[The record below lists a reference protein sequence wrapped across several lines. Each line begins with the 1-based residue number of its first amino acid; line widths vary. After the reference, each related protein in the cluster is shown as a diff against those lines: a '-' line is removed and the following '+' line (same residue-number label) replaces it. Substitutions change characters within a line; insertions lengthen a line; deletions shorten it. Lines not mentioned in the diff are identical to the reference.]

1 MGTRPLISPG
11 SEAEDLSREA
21 PEPAPTTAQDCSCS
35 LAFTMVLQ
43 PSLGERSFFLGH
55 RERGDTRRSVT
66 GDPGVLPAFPS
77 PSPGAQGCSYL
88 IPLRSRRCARLW
100 GSRCGGPEKPEA
112 LDSTA
117 SWPLSGC
124 GDSERPTRGSAQ
136 RPRSPVRPG
145 MVNFSRGSYVGS
157 EAGAAENVLGRD
169 RAPTH
174 SPLSTEPPTYFNPPP
189 SLLPPSP
196 LFLPPPL
203 ASGFLPS
210 LPCPLTILICACA
223 LREKVLLTRAAD
235 CGRGAR
241 LAPASR
247 ELRPLFFSPVRPFLR
262 C

>member
-1 MGTRPLISPG
+1 M
-11 SEAEDLSREA
+11 
-21 PEPAPTTAQDCSCS
+21 
-35 LAFTMVLQ
+35 
-43 PSLGERSFFLGH
+43 
-55 RERGDTRRSVT
+55 T

-77 PSPGAQGCSYL
+77 PSPGARGCSYL
-88 IPLRSRRCARLW
+88 IPRRSRRCARLW
-100 GSRCGGPEKPEA
+100 GSRCGGPGKPEA

-157 EAGAAENVLGRD
+157 EPGAAENVLGRD

-196 LFLPPPL
+196 LLLPSPPPPSPCLRIPPLPP
-203 ASGFLPS
+203 LP
-210 LPCPLTILICACA
+210 PNHPA
-223 LREKVLLTRAAD
+223 LRMRPERESFADPGSRLWQRRSLGPGLPGAA
-235 CGRGAR
+235 
-241 LAPASR
+241 
-247 ELRPLFFSPVRPFLR
+247 SPVLQSCATLSALLGPRGPPR
-262 C
+262 RARGKTTSSR